1 MPEIASPNSNTTRD
15 GTKRQAIPRQ
25 PSAGRKSGRVRRIA
39 SGSHCRSSNHG
50 SAWRRYRRRLGAPW
64 SGASKILQRLALRS
78 VRECI
83 GLSLRAE
90 NSMRNFRRPTISPLK
105 TWSDSERDNLE
116 QAIDDVI
123 NQAREELGEAWLVS
137 NDYCS

>member
-1 MPEIASPNSNTTRD
+1 
-15 GTKRQAIPRQ
+15 
-25 PSAGRKSGRVRRIA
+25 
-39 SGSHCRSSNHG
+39 
-50 SAWRRYRRRLGAPW
+50 
-64 SGASKILQRLALRS
+64 
-78 VRECI
+78 
-83 GLSLRAE
+83 
-90 NSMRNFRRPTISPLK
+90 MRNFRRPTISPLK